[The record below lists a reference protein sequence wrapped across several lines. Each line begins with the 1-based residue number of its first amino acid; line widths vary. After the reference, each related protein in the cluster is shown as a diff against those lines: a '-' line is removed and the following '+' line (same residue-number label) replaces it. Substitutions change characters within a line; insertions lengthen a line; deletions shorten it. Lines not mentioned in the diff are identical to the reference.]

1 MAFLAIKRLSI
12 FSFSIRANKLLRNIH
27 SRFIMMSTFLALI
40 LAGCGEQE
48 KNAPQASIPEVGVVT
63 VAATPVPVFSYLP
76 GRTSPMTVSQV
87 RARVDGIVLKR
98 EFIEG
103 QNVEKGQTLFKI
115 DPAPY
120 VVALDNAKAILA
132 RAQANLTAQ
141 NADVARYRNLL
152 EGNAVSKQTYENA
165 VAAQGQAAADVA
177 AGRSAVALAQINLD
191 HTQVVSPVS
200 GRIGVSEVTEGAFV
214 RASEATLL
222 ATVQQLDP
230 IYVDLVQSSSEG
242 LRFRTD
248 ILEGRLEVEREG
260 SPKVDLM
267 LETGRAYDEKG
278 ELQFSDISVERG
290 TGAVTL
296 RAVFPNK
303 NHLLLPGMF
312 VRARIQ
318 EGVNHAAMLVPQTGI
333 THDQSGRPIALVVG
347 NDEKIAQAVLTTAG
361 THGADWIVTGGVKPG
376 DRVVVQGV
384 QKVRPGVQVT
394 TVAATVPPALTG
406 DAFTLKTASREQ

>member
-1 MAFLAIKRLSI
+1 MLQN
-12 FSFSIRANKLLRNIH
+12 IRPGLIAVPIC
-27 SRFIMMSTFLALI
+27 LALL
-40 LAGCGEQE
+40 LAGCGNRENE
-48 KNAPQASIPEVGVVT
+48 VPQVSVPEVGVVT
-63 VAATPVPVFSYLP
+63 VSATPVPVFSYLP
-76 GRTSPMTVSQV
+76 GRTSPVTVSQV

-98 EFIEG
+98 EFVEG
-103 QNVEKGQTLFKI
+103 QNVKAGQILFKI

-120 VVALDNAKAILA
+120 VVALDNARATLA
-132 RAQANLTAQ
+132 RAQANLTVQ
-141 NADVARYRNLL
+141 NAEVARYRALL

-165 VAAQGQAAADVA
+165 VAAQGQAVADVA
-177 AGRSAVALAQINLD
+177 SGRAAVALAQINLE
-191 HTQVVSPVS
+191 HTSVASPVS
-200 GRIGVSEVTEGAFV
+200 GRIGVSEVTQGAYV

-248 ILEGRLEVEREG
+248 ILEGKLKAASG
-260 SPKVDLM
+260 SSTDVNLM
-267 LETGRAYDEKG
+267 LETGKEYDEKG
-278 ELQFSDISVERG
+278 ELQFSDISVARG

-303 NHLLLPGMF
+303 NNLLLPGMF

-318 EGVNHAAMLVPQTGI
+318 EGVNHAAMLIPQIGV

-347 NDEKIAQAVLTTAG
+347 TDEKISQAVLTTAG
-361 THGADWIVTGGVKPG
+361 TMGADWIVTGGVKPG
-376 DRVVVQGV
+376 DRVVVQGI

-394 TVAATVPPALTG
+394 AVEAKSPPAANEEVISLN
-406 DAFTLKTASREQ
+406 TASRQQ